1 LTAPVRADAHLDRQ
15 VPTGIRL
22 AYGVGSVADGVK
34 NVTFNAFLVLYYTT
48 VLGLPGTLSG
58 LAIFIALCVDA
69 ITDPLVGSISDNFH
83 SRFGRRHPFMFFA
96 AVPMGLSLYA
106 LFSPPEGLDQTGLFA
121 WLVTFAVSV
130 RLFLTFYMV
139 PSGAMAPEM
148 TTHYDERTTLNAFR
162 WLLGWSGS
170 IVMAFIGWTFFL
182 ADTGDQVG
190 EGRLLAANYPAI
202 GAFAGVVVAAA
213 ILLSSFGTRKLIP
226 KLRRAPEGR
235 SGFSPQHFAREL
247 RTALGSHSL
256 RVLLASSLASAAALG
271 VGEVLGTYMSTWFW
285 EFRSEQLG
293 YLSLFQ
299 IVPIFVGVA
308 LVRPISQAMDK
319 RSASIRLALFAIL
332 WGPVPVVLRLFDL
345 APPNGSPWLLAM
357 IMGHG
362 ALLIAAVIQIGI
374 LNGAM
379 VMDAIDENE
388 HQTGERHEGLFVST
402 LSFTG
407 KAVSGFGNFLGGVI
421 LDLIR
426 FPTGEAATV
435 GQVPPE
441 AILRLGLVAGPGL
454 VLFYLVSVFFLS
466 RLRLTRERYDEISA
480 ALEERR
486 QNGSG

>member
-1 LTAPVRADAHLDRQ
+1 MTAPARAGAHIDHQ

-22 AYGVGSVADGVK
+22 AYGFGSVADGVK

-48 VLGLPGTLSG
+48 VLGLPGTFSG

-69 ITDPLVGSISDNFH
+69 ITDPLVGSLSDNFH

-96 AVPMGLSLYA
+96 AVPMGLCLYA
-106 LFSPPEGLDQTGLFA
+106 LFSPPEGLGQAGLFG
-121 WLVTFAVSV
+121 WLLTFAIGV

-162 WLLGWSGS
+162 WMLGWTGS
-170 IVMAFIGWTFFL
+170 IVMAFICWTFFL
-182 ADTGDQVG
+182 ADPGDQVG
-190 EGRLLAANYPAI
+190 EGRVRYWSNT
-202 GAFAGVVVAAA
+202 
-213 ILLSSFGTRKLIP
+213 SC
-226 KLRRAPEGR
+226 EGR
-235 SGFSPQHFAREL
+235 SGFSARHFVREL

-256 RVLLASSLASAAALG
+256 RVLLAASLASAAALG

-299 IVPIFVGVA
+299 IVPVVVGVA

-332 WGPVPVVLRLFDL
+332 WGPLPVVLRLLDL
-345 APPNGSPWLLAM
+345 APPNGSPWLLAL

-454 VLFYLVSVFFLS
+454 VLFYLVSVFFMA
-466 RLRLTRERYDEISA
+466 RLRLTRERYDEIST

-486 QNGSG
+486 LNGGG